1 LGETGVQQNRRLLW
15 LTAAAAMIAAAAALP
30 AAASRDAGFVPE
42 HLLRVDKRDQD
53 TRRSPRDEAAE
64 RARRDTGARVLS
76 IQEKP
81 RDDRK
86 GYRVKIL
93 TPEGEV
99 RWYDVDPNNGRG
111 RR

>member
-1 LGETGVQQNRRLLW
+1 MEGDRKPFW
-15 LTAAAAMIAAAAALP
+15 LAVAAALVAAAMALP
-30 AAASRDAGFVPE
+30 ASAARDGGFAPE
-42 HLLRVDKRDQD
+42 HLLRVDKRDKEA
-53 TRRSPRDEAAE
+53 RRSSRDEAAE
-64 RARRDTGARVLS
+64 RARRDTGGRVLS

-81 RDDRK
+81 REDRK

-99 RWYDVDPNNGRG
+99 RYYDVDPNNGRG